1 MLCHHG
7 VKNPPARRTIGLD
20 DPSSPGSSSSLP
32 DPRSTQASY
41 SKKVSV
47 ERGPVPSRPQQ
58 KKPSPSHSDFYD
70 YKEEC
75 SGRQV
80 GTRIDPCCGDP
91 RAGHPARAFSSG
103 PCRTQPRT
111 GCVLTSAVFSVTGLD
126 TRPFLP

>member
-47 ERGPVPSRPQQ
+47 ERGPVPNRPQQ
-58 KKPSPSHSDFYD
+58 KKPSPSHSDS
-70 YKEEC
+70 KESSYWRWRRQIGPP
-75 SGRQV
+75 SGGAACV
-80 GTRIDPCCGDP
+80 AHPVCIGGLAPPTRAATIGVSN
-91 RAGHPARAFSSG
+91 SS
-103 PCRTQPRT
+103 
-111 GCVLTSAVFSVTGLD
+111 
-126 TRPFLP
+126 